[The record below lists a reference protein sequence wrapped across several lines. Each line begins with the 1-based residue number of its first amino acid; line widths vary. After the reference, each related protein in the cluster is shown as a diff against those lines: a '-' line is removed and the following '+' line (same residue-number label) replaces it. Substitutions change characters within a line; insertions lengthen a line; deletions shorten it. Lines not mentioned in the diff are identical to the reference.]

1 MLIVGRSSIQGDPG
15 AADAGTLNATEE
27 GGAFLAGQ
35 LGKYVGLDDVG
46 VTQDAETGT
55 EFVIGKYLS
64 PRLYVSYGISLVE
77 EINTLKLRYTIGDRW
92 TVSAETGLEQAIDI
106 EYRIED

>member
-15 AADAGTLNATEE
+15 APDDGVSDTEQ
-27 GGAFLAGQ
+27 GGAILAGQ
-35 LGKYVGLDDVG
+35 LGKYVGIDDIG
-46 VTQDAETGT
+46 LTQDADTGS
-55 EFVIGKYLS
+55 ELVLGKYLS
-64 PRLYVSYGISLVE
+64 PRLYVSYGISLVD

-92 TVSAETGLEQAIDI
+92 VITAESGQESAGDI